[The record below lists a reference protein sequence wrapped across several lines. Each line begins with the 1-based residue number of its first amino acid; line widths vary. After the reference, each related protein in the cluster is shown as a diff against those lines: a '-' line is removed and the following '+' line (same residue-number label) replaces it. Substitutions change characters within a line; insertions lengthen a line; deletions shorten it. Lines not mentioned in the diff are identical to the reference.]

1 MKVSIIV
8 PTLNEESII
17 ETTLAQICLL
27 DPHELIV
34 SDGGSD
40 DAPLQIAGRFTQHVI
55 TGSSGR
61 ANQMNTGAQKATGD
75 LLLFLHAD
83 NRLES
88 SAYQKMRQ
96 SMENPSWIGGAF
108 TLCIESGRWSLKLI
122 TLLAN
127 IRSKYLGLAY
137 GDQGFFVRKEMFDAL
152 NGYSPLPICE
162 DLEFYQRLRKKGPVI
177 LLKEKAYTSPRR
189 WIKEGIFF
197 TTARNILIAV
207 LFGLKFPPRILAK
220 WYLAIR

>member
-8 PTLNEESII
+8 PTLNEELVLE
-17 ETTLAQICLL
+17 ETLSQIQQLS
-27 DPHELIV
+27 PHEVIV
-34 SDGGSD
+34 TDGGSKD
-40 DAPLQIAGRFTQHVI
+40 DTCKIANRLNLHVI
-55 TGSSGR
+55 ASPPGR
-61 ANQMNTGAQKATGD
+61 SLQMNAGAKEATGD
-75 LLLFLHAD
+75 ILLFLHAD

-88 SAYQKMRQ
+88 ESYQKMLEC
-96 SMENPSWIGGAF
+96 MKNPKWVGGAF
-108 TLCIESGRWSLKLI
+108 TLGIDSGKWSLKLI

-137 GDQGFFVRKEMFDAL
+137 GDQGFFVRKEIFKEL
-152 NGYSPLPICE
+152 QGFSPIPICE
-162 DLEFYQRLRKKGPVI
+162 DLDFYQRLKKKGSVI

-197 TTARNILIAV
+197 TTARNILIAI
-207 LFGLKFPPRILAK
+207 LFGLGFPPHILTK